1 VEIIEEGKMFLLA
14 IGLIILGI
22 SIFGLKSPVGV
33 GRFRKSFITLGLLVS
48 LIGFLTATIRQI
60 DAGHVGVQIL
70 FGKVQPTVLYEG
82 LNFVNPFVE
91 IKQMSIQTQS
101 YTMSGS
107 TDEAVREH
115 DDAIRVLSRDGLEVT
130 IDLTVL
136 YRIYPDQAP
145 KIYREIGLNYQDKI
159 IRPVTRTGIRE
170 SATYYDAIS
179 LFSDK
184 REEFEQK
191 IREKIFDEFQKRGI
205 VLERL
210 LVRNITLPQSVKE
223 SIERKITAVQEAQRM
238 EYVLQKERQEAERKR
253 VEAQGIADAQ
263 RIINSGLSDKILQF
277 ELIKV
282 QKELVNSPNSKIIIL
297 GGGKQ
302 SPPFIIGD
310 GK

>member
-1 VEIIEEGKMFLLA
+1 MIFLI
-14 IGLIILGI
+14 IGLMLLGF
-22 SIFGLKSPVGV
+22 SVFVLKPNVGL
-33 GRFRKSFITLGLLVS
+33 GRFRRTLIFVS
-48 LIGFLTATIRQI
+48 IILAFVGFLTSTLRQI
-60 DAGHVGVQIL
+60 DAGNVGVQIL
-70 FGKVQPTVLYEG
+70 FGKVQPKVLYEG
-82 LNFVNPFVE
+82 LNFVNPFVDIRE
-91 IKQMSIQTQS
+91 MSIQTQN
-101 YTMSGS
+101 YTMSGH
-107 TDEAVREH
+107 TDEAGREQ

-136 YRIYPDQAP
+136 YRILPEQAP

-159 IRPVTRTGIRE
+159 IRPITRTGIRE

-184 REEFEQK
+184 REEFEHR
-191 IREKIFDEFQKRGI
+191 IREKIYDEFQKRGI

-238 EYVLQKERQEAERKR
+238 EFVLQKERQEAERKR

-263 RIINSGLSDKILQF
+263 RIINSGLTEKVLQF

-297 GGGKQ
+297 GGK
-302 SPPFIIGD
+302 SAPPFIIGD
-310 GK
+310 SK

>member
-1 VEIIEEGKMFLLA
+1 MFFLA
-14 IGLIILGI
+14 IGLILLGF
-22 SIFGLKSPVGV
+22 SIFVLKSGMGL
-33 GRFRKSFITLGLLVS
+33 GRFKTTFIYIGLLLVFV
-48 LIGFLTATIRQI
+48 GFLTSTIRQI
-60 DAGHVGVQIL
+60 NAGHVGVQIL
-70 FGKVQPTVLYEG
+70 FGKVQPNVLYEG
-82 LNFVNPFVE
+82 LNFVNPFIE
-91 IKQMSIQTQS
+91 IREMSIQTQN
-101 YTMSGS
+101 YTMSGH
-107 TDEAVREH
+107 TDEAARKQ

-136 YRIYPDQAP
+136 YRIMPDQAP
-145 KIYREIGLNYQDKI
+145 RIYREIGLNYQDKI
-159 IRPVTRTGIRE
+159 IRPITRTGIRE

-184 REEFEQK
+184 REEFEHR
-191 IREKIFDEFQKRGI
+191 IREKIYDEFQKRGI
-205 VLERL
+205 ILERL

-263 RIINSGLSDKILQF
+263 RIINSGLTDKVLQF
-277 ELIKV
+277 EMIKV

-297 GGGKQ
+297 GGKQ
-302 SPPFIIGD
+302 TPPFMIGE

>member
-1 VEIIEEGKMFLLA
+1 MLFLAL
-14 IGLIILGI
+14 GLILLGF
-22 SIFGLKSPVGV
+22 SIFVLKSQVGS
-33 GRFRKSFITLGLLVS
+33 GKLKRTLIYIGALLV
-48 LIGFLTATIRQI
+48 LIGFLTSTIRQV
-60 DAGHVGVQIL
+60 DAGNVGVQVL
-70 FGKVQPTVLYEG
+70 FGQVQPNVLYEG
-82 LNFVNPFVE
+82 LNFVNPFIDVKE
-91 IKQMSIQTQS
+91 MSIQTQN
-101 YTMSGS
+101 YTMSGKS
-107 TDEAVREH
+107 DESIRDH

-136 YRIYPDQAP
+136 YRIYPEQAP

-159 IRPVTRTGIRE
+159 IRPITRTGIRE

-184 REEFEQK
+184 REEFEQR
-191 IREKIFDEFQKRGI
+191 IRDRIYNEFQKRGI
-205 VLERL
+205 ILERL

-297 GGGKQ
+297 GGKQ
-302 SPPFIIGD
+302 SPPFIIGE

>member
-1 VEIIEEGKMFLLA
+1 MGLGRFKTTFIY
-14 IGLIILGI
+14 IGL
-22 SIFGLKSPVGV
+22 
-33 GRFRKSFITLGLLVS
+33 LLVFV
-48 LIGFLTATIRQI
+48 GFLTSTIRQI
-60 DAGHVGVQIL
+60 NAGHVGVQIL
-70 FGKVQPTVLYEG
+70 FGKVQPNVLYEG
-82 LNFVNPFVE
+82 LNFVNPFIE
-91 IKQMSIQTQS
+91 IREMSIQTQN
-101 YTMSGS
+101 YTMSGH
-107 TDEAVREH
+107 TDEAAREQ

-136 YRIYPDQAP
+136 YRIMPDQAP
-145 KIYREIGLNYQDKI
+145 RIYREIGLNYQDKI
-159 IRPVTRTGIRE
+159 IRPITRTGIRE

-184 REEFEQK
+184 REEFEHR
-191 IREKIFDEFQKRGI
+191 IREKIYDEFQKRGI
-205 VLERL
+205 ILERL

-263 RIINSGLSDKILQF
+263 RIINSGLTDKVLQF
-277 ELIKV
+277 EMIKV

-297 GGGKQ
+297 GGKQ
-302 SPPFIIGD
+302 TPPFIIGE

>member
-1 VEIIEEGKMFLLA
+1 MFFLA
-14 IGLIILGI
+14 IGLILLGF
-22 SIFGLKSPVGV
+22 SIFVLKSGV
-33 GRFRKSFITLGLLVS
+33 GLGRFKTTFIYIGLLLVFV
-48 LIGFLTATIRQI
+48 GFLTSTIRQI
-60 DAGHVGVQIL
+60 NAGHVGVQIL
-70 FGKVQPTVLYEG
+70 FGKVQPNVLYEG
-82 LNFVNPFVE
+82 LNFVNPFIE
-91 IKQMSIQTQS
+91 IREMSIQTQN
-101 YTMSGS
+101 YTMSGH
-107 TDEAVREH
+107 TDEAAREQ

-136 YRIYPDQAP
+136 YRIMPDQAP
-145 KIYREIGLNYQDKI
+145 RIYREIGLNYQDKI
-159 IRPVTRTGIRE
+159 IRPITRTGIRE

-184 REEFEQK
+184 REEFEHR
-191 IREKIFDEFQKRGI
+191 IREKIYDEFQKRGI
-205 VLERL
+205 ILERL

-263 RIINSGLSDKILQF
+263 RIINSGLTDKVLQF
-277 ELIKV
+277 EMIKV

-297 GGGKQ
+297 GGKQ
-302 SPPFIIGD
+302 TPPFIIGE